1 MVARCLLNGDR
12 DGDQHVFNSIF
23 QETTMNIKDKLLI
36 KFLLAA
42 FISLAPLYY
51 IIFALDGSLLIVKMS
66 VIGGFVILQSILLG
80 FVAVNQFKM
89 RELKN

>member
-1 MVARCLLNGDR
+1 MAARCLLNGVR
-12 DGDQHVFNSIF
+12 DGDQRVFNSIF